1 MTKLSG
7 HSKAVDRAPGKPTE
21 QPFQMMLMHDGKR
34 ARAEAQRTISRL
46 LAGSLTGFDVHLDEI
61 SFSEIAHPEISA
73 EAVEL
78 AERCDLFILATVNE
92 SNLPNEIVAWLHR
105 WFQSRQQKEAAVV
118 CLVGSSHGAVLG
130 SPVHL
135 YLQHLAGEHHL
146 SFFSSAFRMTG
157 DDLRRGVE
165 RCGIS
170 SGMQQVIDR
179 CYPRP
184 EAWGINE

>member
-7 HSKAVDRAPGKPTE
+7 HSRAVDRAPGKPTE
-21 QPFQMMLMHDGKR
+21 QPFQMMLMHDSEM
-34 ARAEAQRTISRL
+34 AQAEAQRMISRL
-46 LAGSLTGFDVHLDEI
+46 MAGSLGGFDVHLDEI
-61 SFSEIAHPEISA
+61 TFAEIVHPEICA

-78 AERCDLFILATVNE
+78 AERCDLFILATVNG
-92 SNLPNEIVAWLHR
+92 SNLPNEIVAWLHL
-105 WFQSRQQKEAAVV
+105 WFQSRQQKDAAVV
-118 CLVGSSHGAVLG
+118 CMVGSSQGAVLG

-146 SFFSSAFRMTG
+146 SFFSSAFKMTV
-157 DDLRRGVE
+157 DDLKRGVE
-165 RCGIS
+165 RCGVS